1 MVAIEISSS
10 FSEFID
16 TAATDNNWVCDKAQR
31 PTDLFTFG
39 NVGLILGTAVFSY
52 LADAKGR
59 RLAFYVSTLAMI
71 IFQLIQ
77 IAVSHLYGVYMAMKI
92 LAFACMLPLFQ
103 TPMAITT
110 EISSI
115 KARAFVIGFACV
127 TWALGNMAL
136 PLIGWLIQRWK
147 WISVASTLPMAFVFF
162 TYRIVP
168 ESPRWLVS
176 VGRLEDAKKVM
187 TEIAKINKAPV
198 PKDMEDKLKSII
210 KENSSEKVYGYF
222 SLFKSYRMAM
232 RTICVTIAFTASAF
246 VYYQLVINIGN
257 LAGNTYLNM
266 FLMGLVEGPGSFI
279 AVILSDKVSKFFQQ
293 MQKS

>member
-1 MVAIEISSS
+1 MVAIEISS
-10 FSEFID
+10 FLSEFID

-147 WISVASTLPMAFVFF
+147 WIRVACTLPIGFVFF
-162 TYRIVP
+162 TYKLCP

-176 VGRLEDAKKVM
+176 VGRFQEAKGKLFQEDLL
-187 TEIAKINKAPV
+187 NK
-198 PKDMEDKLKSII
+198 
-210 KENSSEKVYGYF
+210 F
-222 SLFKSYRMAM
+222 
-232 RTICVTIAFTASAF
+232 
-246 VYYQLVINIGN
+246 
-257 LAGNTYLNM
+257 
-266 FLMGLVEGPGSFI
+266 
-279 AVILSDKVSKFFQQ
+279 
-293 MQKS
+293 